1 MIKNKRICKIFIMC
15 FLILFVVLL
24 TNDYAKPF
32 YDAKKI
38 YEEIKP
44 AVVDKDRAAQ
54 RKKNE
59 VLIILY
65 HNVTDKK
72 KLSTEDDL
80 YVHIDDF
87 RDQLDYIVQ
96 NGYNVL
102 TVEELYEL
110 RQNNEEIPPKSLV
123 LTFDD
128 GDKSSYNVVFPELK
142 KRNLKASFFVT
153 TRQLNDKGFVSKENL
168 IEMHKAGQDIQS
180 QGHYNEDFINEPIS
194 KVHKSLYLSK
204 KILEETLG
212 KKILFLVYPNSSFN
226 SEIIRVAQDV
236 GYQWG
241 LSTETGKFYD
251 HYFIMERVSVPG
263 GSDLNQFV
271 EKLNEFGY

>member
-168 IEMHKAGQDIQS
+168 
-180 QGHYNEDFINEPIS
+180 
-194 KVHKSLYLSK
+194 
-204 KILEETLG
+204 
-212 KKILFLVYPNSSFN
+212 
-226 SEIIRVAQDV
+226 
-236 GYQWG
+236 
-241 LSTETGKFYD
+241 
-251 HYFIMERVSVPG
+251 
-263 GSDLNQFV
+263 
-271 EKLNEFGY
+271 